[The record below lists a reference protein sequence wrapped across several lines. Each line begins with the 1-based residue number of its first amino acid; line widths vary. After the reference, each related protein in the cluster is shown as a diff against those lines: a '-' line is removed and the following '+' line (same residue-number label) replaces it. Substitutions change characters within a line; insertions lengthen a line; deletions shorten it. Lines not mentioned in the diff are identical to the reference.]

1 MEEKKTQEQEK
12 LSYEK
17 LNQMAVELYQ
27 TNQRI
32 IQQNEQMRKE
42 NEQMRKELE
51 NREFNY
57 SSFFLGTLFQVID
70 HRDAYTEEFVKW
82 CVENIQAALTSFAQ
96 SYAEAAKKEEEANK
110 ETAPAETNEA
120 R

>member
-1 MEEKKTQEQEK
+1 MEEKKTQKQEK

-27 TNQRI
+27 TNQKL
-32 IQQNEQMRKE
+32 IQQ

-70 HRDAYTEEFVKW
+70 HRDAYSEDFVKW
-82 CVENIQAALTSFAQ
+82 CVENIQAALASFAQ